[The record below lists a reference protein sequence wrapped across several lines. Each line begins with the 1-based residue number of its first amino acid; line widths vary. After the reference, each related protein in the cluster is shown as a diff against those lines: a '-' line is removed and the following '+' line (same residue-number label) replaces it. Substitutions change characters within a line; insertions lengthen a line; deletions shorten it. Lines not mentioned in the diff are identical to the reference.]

1 MDKNMHKRE
10 VAKDISM
17 EQARQTYSL
26 LNEEVR
32 RWQDERGTFW
42 MEELS
47 PTEAP
52 PYYALV
58 DLPEEAIL
66 EVWQRLNQVT
76 GVVVSETDLRERWNE
91 FKAVQSIKDTEM
103 LSRLYIALS
112 AVARLSRETLP
123 DLNMVKANSHAEDQP
138 IEVSYQGR
146 ACQICG
152 ETTALSVLAPPNGKR
167 YLHCIVCDHEW
178 PVERVGCICCGSK
191 EHTQQT
197 YLNSAEFPGV
207 DVVACI
213 ACGEYFK
220 EVDLRVLSVKDFVWE
235 ELRTLPLNFAAEQWF
250 ADQAKVTG
258 KVQ

>member
-1 MDKNMHKRE
+1 MDKTMHKRE

-42 MEELS
+42 KEELS
-47 PTEAP
+47 PAETP
-52 PYYALV
+52 PYYALL

-66 EVWQRLNQVT
+66 EVWHRLNQVT
-76 GVVVSETDLRERWNE
+76 GVVVSETDLREQWKE
-91 FKAVQSIKDTEM
+91 FKAVQTITDTET

-112 AVARLSRETLP
+112 SVARLSREKIPNFNKIKT
-123 DLNMVKANSHAEDQP
+123 NSQDEDQP
-138 IEVSYQGR
+138 IGVSYQGS

-167 YLHCIVCDHEW
+167 YLHCIVCEHEW

-207 DVVACI
+207 DVVVCT

-235 ELRTLPLNFAAEQWF
+235 ELRTLPLNYAAEQWF
-250 ADQAKVTG
+250 ADQAKVAG
-258 KVQ
+258 NVQ